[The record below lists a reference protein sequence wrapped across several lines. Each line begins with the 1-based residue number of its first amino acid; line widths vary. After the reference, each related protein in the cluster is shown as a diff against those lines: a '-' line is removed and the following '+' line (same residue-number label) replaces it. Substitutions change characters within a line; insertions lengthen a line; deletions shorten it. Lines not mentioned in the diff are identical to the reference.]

1 MRIVL
6 VGGIMKKRIIGFVG
20 LIAILVCNLTS
31 CLLGMDEN
39 GKYLTEAEALSM
51 ISGIESGSVNNV
63 NITVDGA
70 NNVISASRAVLSTV
84 SVSCTFETKR
94 YQYVS
99 VGKTET
105 SSGSGVIYKLDKEN
119 GDAYIITNYHV
130 VYHLYST
137 KENKIADD
145 IKLFLYGME
154 YDNYAIPATYV
165 GGSMAYDLAVLRV
178 DGSDILKTS
187 NAIAAT
193 VANSDEISI
202 LETAIAVGNP
212 GGLSATAGYVNID
225 SEYLTMLAPDKIT
238 NIQLRVIRT
247 SAPVNPGNSGGGLYN
262 AEGELIGIVN
272 AKSTE
277 TTTDN
282 KGYAIP
288 SNVAKYVAD
297 NIIYYCADGKCENV
311 KKSLLGVDIGVAASR
326 SEYDENTAKIKK
338 IETVSVTNVDSAGAA
353 YGKLYTADVIKALTV
368 GGVRYEITRSFQ
380 VIDLM
385 INARVGESVVFSV
398 LRDGVKTDVSIEIT
412 ESMMSDI
419 I

>member
-1 MRIVL
+1 
-6 VGGIMKKRIIGFVG
+6 MKKRIIAFA
-20 LIAILVCNLTS
+20 LLLSISLCTLTS
-31 CLLGMDEN
+31 CLLGQDGN

-51 ISGIESGSVNNV
+51 IAGIEGGSVNNV
-63 NITVDGA
+63 NITVEGTND
-70 NNVISASRAVLSTV
+70 VISASRAVLSTV

-94 YQYVS
+94 YHYVS
-99 VGKTET
+99 LSKTEV
-105 SSGSGVIYKLDKEN
+105 SSGSGVIYKLDKEK

-154 YDNYAIPATYV
+154 YDSYAIPATYV
-165 GGSMAYDLAVLRV
+165 GGSMAHDLAVLKV
-178 DGSDILKTS
+178 EGSDVLKTS
-187 NAIAAT
+187 NAIEAT
-193 VANSDEISI
+193 FANSDEVSI
-202 LETAIAVGNP
+202 LETAIAIGNP
-212 GGLSATAGYVNID
+212 GGMSATAGYVNID
-225 SEYLTMLAPDKIT
+225 SEYLSMLAPDKIT

-272 AKSTE
+272 AKSAE

-288 SNVAKYVAD
+288 SNIARYVAD
-297 NIIYYCADGKCENV
+297 NIISYCDGKNCENV
-311 KKSLLGVDIGVAASR
+311 KKALLGIEVGIAASR
-326 SEYDENTAKIKK
+326 SEYNEQTAKIKK
-338 IETVSVTNVDSAGAA
+338 IETVSVTRVDATGAA
-353 YGKLYTADVIKALTV
+353 YGKLREADVIKSLTV

-385 INARVGESVVFSV
+385 LNARVGETVVFSV
-398 LRDGVKTDVSIEIT
+398 LRGGANTDVSIQIE
-412 ESMMSDI
+412 ENMLNDI